1 MGSRKPLIL
10 VLKTAEFNMT
20 IDFSPKEQ
28 EPESE
33 SGREKR
39 VVRILELFSRLSPEM
54 QGDVIRY
61 IESSFAVKDRK
72 TDEQDS
78 PT

>member
-1 MGSRKPLIL
+1 MGRRKPLIL

-20 IDFSPKEQ
+20 IDFSSKEQ

-33 SGREKR
+33 REKR

-54 QGDVIRY
+54 QEDVIRY
-61 IESSFAVKDRK
+61 IESSFVVKDRK

-78 PT
+78 TT

>member
-20 IDFSPKEQ
+20 IDFSSKEQ

-33 SGREKR
+33 REREKR

-54 QGDVIRY
+54 QEDVIRY
-61 IESSFAVKDRK
+61 IESSFVVKDRK

-78 PT
+78 TT

>member
-20 IDFSPKEQ
+20 IDFSSKEQ

-33 SGREKR
+33 REKR

-54 QGDVIRY
+54 QEDVIRY

-72 TDEQDS
+72 MDEQDS
-78 PT
+78 TT

>member
-20 IDFSPKEQ
+20 IDFSSKEQ

-33 SGREKR
+33 SEREKR

-54 QGDVIRY
+54 QEDVIRY
-61 IESSFAVKDRK
+61 IESSFVVKDRK

-78 PT
+78 TT